1 MGMQGADP
9 DGAPGRDETPEER
22 ADRNWAEILQEL
34 RAVQTGTQI
43 LTGFLLA
50 IAFQPVFAELAMP
63 ERLGYL
69 SLVVGAGVATLLA
82 MAPVIMHRLL
92 FRRRQKERLVRAGS
106 RILIALLAVVSLLVS
121 GALDPAH
128 RRCRAAAQS
137 SPSRLIS
144 PGSASPTSSGPPI
157 RGGPLGT
164 CDGVTA
170 RGNAEG
176 EPIPRLPFSYAVP
189 PEGFEPPTF
198 GTGNQ
203 RSIP

>member
-121 GALDPAH
+121 GVAGFIFDVTLG
-128 RRCRAAAQS
+128 RAA
-137 SPSRLIS
+137 
-144 PGSASPTSSGPPI
+144 
-157 RGGPLGT
+157 
-164 CDGVTA
+164 GVAALVVALAAVAATWLW
-170 RGNAEG
+170 
-176 EPIPRLPFSYAVP
+176 IPRIGGAGRRLSRP
-189 PEGFEPPTF
+189 
-198 GTGNQ
+198 
-203 RSIP
+203 RHD